1 MAARA
6 IWKGVIHFGDVSVPV
21 KLYSAAQDH
30 DVHFH
35 MLHERDQ
42 VRVRQRM
49 VHPGT
54 GDEVPS
60 GEIRRGYEAEPG
72 VFVLLDKEEL
82 EELTPAASRD
92 IEVTHFVA
100 PSAIDQAWYVRPY
113 YLGPDGDETRYSA
126 LAVAL
131 EREER
136 VGIAHWVMR
145 KKQYSG
151 ALHAREGRLVLVTMR
166 AAEEVV
172 DVSQL
177 EAPGGRALDKRELQ
191 LAEQLVSALTGDF
204 EPEQFRDEHRD
215 RVLELI
221 ELKRKGGTVKKPRVA
236 RKEAPSSLASA
247 LTASLKHVRKEK
259 KSA

>member
-1 MAARA
+1 MARA
-6 IWKGVIHFGDVSVPV
+6 MWKGVIHFGDVSVPV
-21 KLYSAAQDH
+21 KLYSAAQDR

-35 MLHERDQ
+35 LLHETDQ

-60 GEIRRGYEAEPG
+60 DEIRRGYEVESG
-72 VFVLLDKEEL
+72 TFVLLGKEEL
-82 EELTPAASRD
+82 EALAPEPSRD

-100 PSAIDQAWYVRPY
+100 PGDIDQAWYVRPY
-113 YLGPDGDETRYSA
+113 YLGPDGDDDRYVA
-126 LAVAL
+126 LAAAL

-136 VGIAHWVMR
+136 AGIAHWVMR

-151 ALHAREGRLVLVTMR
+151 ALHARGGRLLLLTMR

-177 EAPGGRALDKRELQ
+177 EAPAGRALDKRELQ
-191 LAEQLVSALTGDF
+191 LAEQLVSALTADF
-204 EPEQFRDEHRD
+204 DPTQFGDEHRE

-221 ELKRKGGTVKKPRVA
+221 EKKRAGGTIEKPRVERRA
-236 RKEAPSSLASA
+236 GPSSLASA
-247 LTASLKHVRKEK
+247 LSASLKHVRKEK